1 MADNDAIVIGS
12 GSGGYGCAIRFAR
25 LDSRPR
31 AQTAAEHWAAS
42 AVEAFPDMTSYLSSQ
57 ANFSIAEQKQHL
69 ILLFTAGPPAKTN
82 GEAHG

>member
-12 GSGGYGCAIRFAR
+12 GPGGYGCAIRCVE

-31 AQTAAEHWAAS
+31 APTAAGPWAAS
-42 AVEAFPDMTSYLSSQ
+42 AIGAILDMTSYLSSR

-69 ILLFTAGPPAKTN
+69 ILLLTAGPHDKTN
-82 GEAHG
+82 GETHG